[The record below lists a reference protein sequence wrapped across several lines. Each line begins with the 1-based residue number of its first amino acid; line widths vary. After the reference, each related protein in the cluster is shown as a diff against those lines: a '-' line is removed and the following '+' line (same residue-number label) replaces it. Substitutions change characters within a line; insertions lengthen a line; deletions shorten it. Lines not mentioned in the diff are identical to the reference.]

1 MFRKVV
7 ISGLLVI
14 LLLVIQAGVPSW
26 VNAQEFDLDA
36 LSAILIEAETGNI
49 LYEKNADEKLPPASI
64 TKIMAMLLTME
75 EIESGDLSLDDE
87 VTISESAASMGGS
100 QIYLGRGVKVTVE
113 DLLKA
118 VTIASANDA
127 SVALGEV
134 VAGNYE
140 RFINMMNER
149 AEELGMENTYFSNST
164 GLPTESEHY
173 STARDIAIMS
183 RELVKYQQIL
193 DWASI
198 WVDYVELPDRRAMLA
213 NTNKLIRD
221 YPGLDGLKTGHTDE
235 AGFCLAATASRN
247 NLRLVSVVLKTESEE
262 ARQELTSQLLD
273 YGFNKFVKHEYIAEE
288 EKIQNIKIPEGKQR
302 YLTGEI
308 ENALKIVV
316 ERGRE
321 SEVEGEIVLDE
332 ELSAPVEEGEV
343 VGEYRAV
350 LDDNVL
356 NSVDILAS
364 EDIERANI
372 FVRLWRKFVNWI
384 GGILEN
390 I

>member
-7 ISGLLVI
+7 ISSLLII
-14 LLLVIQAGVPSW
+14 LLLVIQAGMSPW

-100 QIYLGRGVKVTVE
+100 QIYLGKGVKVTVE

-164 GLPTESEHY
+164 GLPTESKHH

-198 WVDYVELPDRRAMLA
+198 WVDYVELPDRRAMLS

-221 YPGLDGLKTGHTDE
+221 YPGLDGLKTGHTEE

-262 ARQELTSQLLD
+262 ARQKLTSQLLD
-273 YGFNKFVKHEYIAEE
+273 YGFNRFVKQEYIAEE

-316 ERGRE
+316 KRGRE

-332 ELSAPVEEGEV
+332 KLSAPVEEGEV

-350 LDDNVL
+350 LDDNVI